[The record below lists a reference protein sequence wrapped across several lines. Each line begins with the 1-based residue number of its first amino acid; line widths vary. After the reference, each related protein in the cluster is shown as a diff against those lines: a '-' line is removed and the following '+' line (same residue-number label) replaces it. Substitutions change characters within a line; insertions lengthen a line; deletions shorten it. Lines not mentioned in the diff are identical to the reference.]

1 MHRSDLQTMYT
12 RYQRKQYNFI
22 SFSLLFISIFVVC
35 HKNDLSPT
43 PPTHT
48 RSRSHLTSMLKS
60 QMLNVPTQTPVN
72 FSRICLSST

>member
-1 MHRSDLQTMYT
+1 MHRADLQTTMYT

-22 SFSLLFISIFVVC
+22 SFSSIFISIFVLC
-35 HKNDLSPT
+35 HS
-43 PPTHT
+43 